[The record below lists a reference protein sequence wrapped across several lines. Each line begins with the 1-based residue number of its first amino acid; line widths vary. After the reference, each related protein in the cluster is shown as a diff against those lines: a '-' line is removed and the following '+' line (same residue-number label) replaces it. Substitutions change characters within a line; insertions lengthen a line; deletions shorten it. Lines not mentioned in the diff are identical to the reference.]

1 MTASRIYPSYVPVFL
16 CNISDTTMTWGASK
30 KSQITRGINHHHR
43 WRGHPVVNPR
53 TTCGVTAAPAT
64 IVRGERACV
73 IVIGIRVCDGRRE
86 YVSRVEV
93 LAVDWGKR
101 RWEERQ
107 GWARCVQV
115 HIGEGVPEQCAHSMR
130 SRYDYRKPSRNY
142 FLYIENA
149 RGPSPLPFP
158 SKLSLRLLLSLL
170 SPPPLPSR
178 CFLDHHL
185 RQPFSILSVIY

>member
-1 MTASRIYPSYVPVFL
+1 VTASRIYPSYVPVFL

-158 SKLSLRLLLSLL
+158 SKLSLRLLLCCLL
-170 SPPPLPSR
+170 
-178 CFLDHHL
+178 HL
-185 RQPFSILSVIY
+185 YRRDAS